1 MGLSAA
7 GVAHDD
13 HSLIQRAI
21 DLHQHVHF
29 YLSKMDGSSANCI
42 ASSDFSLGFCIIV
55 GIFVYIYI
63 IIYIYL
69 YIYIQYIYIY
79 IHTCMY
85 ISSIYIYCIYIYIY
99 ISSIYIYMGFI
110 ELFSP
115 FCRTWLKP
123 ASRCGLGMQHCDC
136 SGCIDYRRVHGRSQ
150 RSHVV
155 GPWAL
160 HMGQGPAR
168 RGSDG
173 CWEAGRCW
181 NMLDPKFRVIG
192 DIAQDH
198 VRHFR
203 HFIHSF
209 THMHIVWFFMLLFL
223 DA

>member
-63 IIYIYL
+63 
-69 YIYIQYIYIY
+69 YIQYIYIHGFHRA
-79 IHTCMY
+79 IFPILQDLAETCLQVWLRDAALRLQRLY
-85 ISSIYIYCIYIYIY
+85 RLPQSS
-99 ISSIYIYMGFI
+99 
-110 ELFSP
+110 P
-115 FCRTWLKP
+115 VTAVACRR
-123 ASRCGLGMQHCDC
+123 SLG
-136 SGCIDYRRVHGRSQ
+136 VAHG
-150 RSHVV
+150 
-155 GPWAL
+155 
-160 HMGQGPAR
+160 GPAR

-173 CWEAGRCW
+173 FWEVGRCW

-198 VRHFR
+198 VRHCKDTL
-203 HFIHSF
+203 F
-209 THMHIVWFFMLLFL
+209 TMNHTYANIVWFFMFLFL